1 MVSQVNIISVLNV
14 KIGLVGKLKI
24 LKKLPLI
31 NFMSEKT
38 ISHFVLGTSKLYS
51 VTVSH
56 SLYIFSYQIS
66 F

>member
-24 LKKLPLI
+24 LKKLTLI

-51 VTVSH
+51 RVD
-56 SLYIFSYQIS
+56 QNA
-66 F
+66 